1 MAIYDKYYK
10 QENYFGN
17 AYPELI
23 EYFSGLN
30 KNLKILDIG
39 CGQGRD
45 SLALGRLGF
54 EVLGVDVSSVGVAQM
69 NSLAKS
75 DDLNV
80 KGIVHDLNEFEDIS
94 SFDIVLFDTMFHFY
108 KKDLEHEIGL
118 LSKYLKKIKKRARLV
133 IVLQKSEYRIKIIKE
148 IIEKSENKFEIEYEN
163 SFNYSEFNSLFYM
176 ISLRKKNKLK
186 KEIIF
191 NQLEVK
197 SWEI

>member
-1 MAIYDKYYK
+1 MGMGFNMARYDKYYE

-23 EYFSGLN
+23 GYFNGLD

-69 NSLAKS
+69 NSLAKR

-118 LSKYLKKIKKRARLV
+118 LSKYLKKMKKGARLV

-176 ISLRKKNKLK
+176 ISLRKK
-186 KEIIF
+186 E
-191 NQLEVK
+191 
-197 SWEI
+197 